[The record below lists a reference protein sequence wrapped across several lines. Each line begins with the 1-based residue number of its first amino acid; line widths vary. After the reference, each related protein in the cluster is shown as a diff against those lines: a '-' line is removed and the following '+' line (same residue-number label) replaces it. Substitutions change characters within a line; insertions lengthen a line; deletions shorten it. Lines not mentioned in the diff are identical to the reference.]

1 MKVLV
6 TGADGFVG
14 RFLVRHLLAAGH
26 TVGAAVRRGGA
37 SPSTWL
43 PDGTAGVELIDFDLE
58 DAASADAVAQ
68 WGAAGVVHL
77 AAVASSREA
86 RRDPGLA
93 WTLNAAGTARLLER
107 LAEGRTHP
115 AVIVVSSGEVYGD
128 GPPRPRRESDPVR
141 PQSPYAASKAG
152 AEIAALEIARRTGLR
167 VMIARA
173 FQHTGP
179 GQSDMYVVP
188 ALARR
193 LREARR
199 EGRRQVTTGNLAP
212 IRDITDVRDVVAAY
226 AALLAAGVA
235 GEVYN
240 IARGEGIALAE
251 VFARLARA
259 VGIDAEPVADPSLAR
274 SGDIPHLVG
283 DPAKLRAATGWTP
296 AYTIDQTLR
305 DVLDAQAD

>member
-1 MKVLV
+1 
-6 TGADGFVG
+6 
-14 RFLVRHLLAAGH
+14 
-26 TVGAAVRRGGA
+26 
-37 SPSTWL
+37 
-43 PDGTAGVELIDFDLE
+43 
-58 DAASADAVAQ
+58 
-68 WGAAGVVHL
+68 
-77 AAVASSREA
+77 
-86 RRDPGLA
+86 
-93 WTLNAAGTARLLER
+93 
-107 LAEGRTHP
+107 
-115 AVIVVSSGEVYGD
+115 
-128 GPPRPRRESDPVR
+128 
-141 PQSPYAASKAG
+141 
-152 AEIAALEIARRTGLR
+152 
-167 VMIARA
+167 MIARA

-179 GQSDMYVVP
+179 GLSDMYVVP

-226 AALLAAGVA
+226 AALLTAGVA

>member
-1 MKVLV
+1 MRVLV

-14 RFLVRHLLAAGH
+14 RFLVRHFLAAGH
-26 TVGAAVRRGGA
+26 TVGAAVRRGGE
-37 SPSTWL
+37 SPATWL
-43 PDGTAGVELIDFDLE
+43 ADSTADVELIDFDLE
-58 DAASADAVAQ
+58 DGASADA
-68 WGAAGVVHL
+68 AAGWRADGVVHL

-93 WTLNAAGTARLLER
+93 WTVNAAGTARLLER
-107 LAEGRTHP
+107 LAEGSPNP

-128 GPPRPRRESDPVR
+128 GPPRPRLERDPVR

-167 VMIARA
+167 VIVARA

-179 GQSDMYVVP
+179 GQSDRYVVP

-193 LREARR
+193 LRDARR
-199 EGRRQVTTGNLAP
+199 DGRRQVTTGNLAP
-212 IRDITDVRDVVAAY
+212 VRDITDVRDVVAAY
-226 AALLAAGVA
+226 AALLAKGVA

-240 IARGEGIALAE
+240 IARGEGIALAD

-259 VGIDAEPVADPSLAR
+259 VGIDAEPVPDPSLAR

-305 DVLDAQAD
+305 DVVDAQAD